1 MDIPIERAAVT
12 RRRML
17 KTAGAMIAL
26 SQVRTVRPE
35 GAAAQADEQVQPA
48 MRRPSEPTSVSSAA
62 LDSATGFPLPA
73 LEIIALNR
81 MAFGPRAGDLSDFRK
96 LGDTDEER
104 LQAYVNQQINPASID
119 DGDCE
124 AILAAQSF
132 TTLGKSLAQLWQ
144 DHAIKDGISYSERLL
159 PATEIEKAAFLKA
172 AYSKRQLQEVL
183 ADFWHNHFNIYAWDR
198 WEASTF
204 VHYDRDV
211 IRANLFG
218 NFFTMLEAVSHSP
231 AMLYYLDNNSNSGGN
246 PNENYARELF
256 ELHTMGAENYF
267 GVHALEIGPD
277 GSFIHP
283 APSDENGRPLLYV
296 DADVYGATTC
306 FTGWQVDRE
315 TGQFYFN
322 APDHFPYQ
330 KFVLGQAIPDSQGI
344 KDGYDVL
351 HLLAE
356 HTGTARYISR
366 KLCRRLV
373 SDNPPESLVERA
385 AAVFLAERD
394 APDQL
399 KSVVKAILLSEEF
412 RTTWGEKIKRPFE
425 YTVSIVRAAGI
436 DFVPHDHFFWRY
448 DEMGQPLF
456 GWRPPNGYPD
466 LKEDWSSTM
475 PMLQRWRVCNWLLEW
490 KYADGP
496 KKDEYRVLFN
506 HPAKYSKAVEI
517 VDYWSR
523 KLLGRT
529 LPAQERDSVIDF
541 MAHGRAIDGDLPSD
555 QIEERLRY
563 MIGLI
568 FMSPSFQVR

>member
-26 SQVRTVRPE
+26 SQVPTALPE
-35 GAAAQADEQVQPA
+35 GAAAQADERTQPA
-48 MRRPSEPTSVSSAA
+48 MRRPSGPTSVSPASLSSAA
-62 LDSATGFPLPA
+62 AFPPPA
-73 LEIIALNR
+73 LRIIALNR
-81 MAFGPRAGDLSDFRK
+81 MAFGPRAVDLSDFRE
-96 LGDTDEER
+96 LGSTDEER
-104 LQAYVNQQINPASID
+104 LQAYVNQQVDPAGID
-119 DGDCE
+119 DSQCD
-124 AILAAQSF
+124 AILAAQNY
-132 TTLGKSLAQLWQ
+132 TTLDKSLTQLWQ
-144 DHAIKDGISYSERLL
+144 DHAIKDGISYTERLQ
-159 PATEIEKAAFLKA
+159 PATETEKATFLKA

-198 WEASTF
+198 WTAPVF

-218 NFFTMLEAVSHSP
+218 NFFTMLESVSHSP

-256 ELHTMGAENYF
+256 ELHTLGAENYF
-267 GVHALEIGPD
+267 GVHALEVGQD
-277 GSFIHP
+277 GSFVHP

-306 FTGWQVDRE
+306 FTGWQVDGD
-315 TGQFYFN
+315 TGQFRFN

-351 HLLAE
+351 HLLAD
-356 HTGTARYISR
+356 HSGTARYISR

-373 SDNPPESLVERA
+373 SDDPPEDLVERV
-385 AAVFLAERD
+385 AAVFMAERK

-425 YTVSIVRAAGI
+425 YVVSIMRSTGI
-436 DFVPHDHFFWRY
+436 DFVPDDHFFWRY

-456 GWRPPNGYPD
+456 GWRPPNGFPD

-490 KYADGP
+490 KYVDGP

-506 HPAKYSKAVEI
+506 HPAKYSTAVEI
-517 VDYWSR
+517 VDYWSSN
-523 KLLGRT
+523 LLGRA
-529 LPAQERDSVIDF
+529 LPDSERASVIDF
-541 MAHGRAIDGDLPSD
+541 MAHGRAITSDLPSE

-563 MIGLI
+563 TIELI
-568 FMSPSFQVR
+568 LMSPSFQVR